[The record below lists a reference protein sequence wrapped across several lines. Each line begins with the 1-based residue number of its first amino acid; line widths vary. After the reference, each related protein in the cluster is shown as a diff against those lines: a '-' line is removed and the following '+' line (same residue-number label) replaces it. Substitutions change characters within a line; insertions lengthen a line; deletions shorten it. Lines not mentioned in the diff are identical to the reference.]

1 MRHSILFCPSG
12 YSSLGVRETVREFEQ
27 QGQTVG
33 ERVMLARVVGV
44 TGG

>member
-12 YSSLGVRETVREFEQ
+12 YSSLGVRDTVREFEQ

-33 ERVMLARVVGV
+33 EKGVLARVVVGF
-44 TGG
+44 GG